1 VIITCP
7 SSTWPTQRPPDMAS
21 SQLLITEL
29 RARSGLTCDQL
40 AKAFGEPP
48 DARSTIGPSCRNGT
62 NSDQAEAHNL
72 ASAGYGVPHFWPELV
87 PAQSRFGL
95 RCRGVDRF
103 EV

>member
-40 AKAFGEPP
+40 AKALG
-48 DARSTIGPSCRNGT
+48 C
-62 NSDQAEAHNL
+62 
-72 ASAGYGVPHFWPELV
+72 EL
-87 PAQSRFGL
+87 P
-95 RCRGVDRF
+95 
-103 EV
+103 